1 MRAWALSRPQPAGL
15 WLSEVSLERRP
26 TPDGHVL
33 VEVLACG
40 VCRTDLQLVSGDLA
54 ARRLPIV
61 PGHQV
66 VGRVIEVG
74 PGADPNLADR
84 IVGLIWLAGTCGE
97 CRYCLAGRENLCLE
111 ARFTGWDIDG
121 GYSTHV
127 VARAEF
133 VFDLTD
139 VLSPVEGGQRS
150 PTDTAPLLCGGVIG
164 YRSLRV
170 AGAGPESA
178 GMTLGLFGF
187 GASARLTQ
195 QVAHHWGVE
204 TYVVSRSSAEVDQAL
219 AAGARWAGTYDQPAP
234 RALDAAITFAPVGRV
249 VVAALRSLDRGGCVA
264 INAIHLDGLPP
275 IDYDDLWWERQL
287 RSVANVTRRD
297 AREFLA
303 IVAEA
308 GIRTEYEAVPLDD
321 ANNALAR
328 LAAGDVRGSFVLDCT
343 PAAQR

>member
-1 MRAWALSRPQPAGL
+1 MRALALA
-15 WLSEVSLERRP
+15 RP
-26 TPDGHVL
+26 TRDGPWLDPVVRDTPPVAAGHVL
-33 VEVLACG
+33 IEVAACG

-74 PGADPNLADR
+74 TGADPNLADR
-84 IVGLIWLAGTCGE
+84 FVGLVWLAGTCGE
-97 CRYCLAGRENLCLE
+97 CRYCRTGRENLCPDS
-111 ARFTGWDIDG
+111 RFTGWDIDG

-127 VARAEF
+127 VARADF
-133 VFDLTD
+133 VFDLAD
-139 VLSPVEGGQRS
+139 VLSPATGSRRS
-150 PTDTAPLLCGGVIG
+150 PADAAPLLCGGVIG

-170 AGAGPESA
+170 AGVGPESA

-187 GASARLTQ
+187 GASARLAQ
-195 QVAHHWGVE
+195 QVAHHWGVD
-204 TYVVSRSSAEVDQAL
+204 TYVVTRSPSEVEAAL
-219 AAGARWAGTYDQPAP
+219 SAGAAWAGTYDQRPP
-234 RALDAAITFAPVGRV
+234 TPLDAAVTFAPVGRV
-249 VVAALRSLDRGGCVA
+249 VVAALKSLDRGGCVA

-297 AREFLA
+297 AGEFLA
-303 IVAEA
+303 IVAET

-321 ANNALAR
+321 ANEALAR
-328 LAAGDVRGSFVLDCT
+328 LAAGDVRGSFVLDCA
-343 PAAQR
+343 PAVTR